1 MRFLYLPMLASAL
14 LALPARAQTVPAL
27 PADQVRLEIIYRLTY
42 RTDSTAPATRS
53 DIMRLQIGSKMS
65 RFESLN
71 AVRGDSLIEA
81 AFNTSKNQAVTNGSI
96 TNIDMGKVDMTSFR
110 TSFREVI
117 FKIPAAKQLVF
128 RDRIGLGKF
137 AYAEPLDQLAWAILP
152 TTATIAGYTCQRAT
166 TTYAGRHWE
175 AWFTRE
181 VPIPEGPYKFYGLPG
196 LIVKLADTGANY
208 AYELARLR
216 QLPAPI
222 PMKVPEDNAK
232 SISKTEF
239 LKGKATDAR
248 AGLEQM
254 LANGNIRFK
263 TPEEETAFRQK
274 ARERAKR
281 PTNPIELN

>member
-1 MRFLYLPMLASAL
+1 MHLRYLLLAGSL
-14 LALPARAQTVPAL
+14 LALSAHAQTVPPL
-27 PADQVRLEIIYRLTY
+27 PADQVRLEAIYRLTY

-53 DIMRLQIGSKMS
+53 DVMRLQIGSKAS
-65 RFESLN
+65 RFESMN
-71 AVRGDSLIEA
+71 AVRGDSAMEA
-81 AFNTSKNQAVTNGSI
+81 AFKTAQSQAVTNGSTGI
-96 TNIDMGKVDMTSFR
+96 ISIGKVDANAFR

-137 AYAEPLDQLAWAILP
+137 AYAEPLGQLTWAVSP

-181 VPIPEGPYKFYGLPG
+181 IPVPEGPYKFYGLPG
-196 LIVKLADTGANY
+196 LIVKLADIGANY
-208 AYELARLR
+208 TYELARLR
-216 QLPAPI
+216 QLPSPI
-222 PMKVPEDNAK
+222 PLKLPEESAK
-232 SISKTEF
+232 PISKAEF
-239 LKGKATDAR
+239 LAGKATDAR

-281 PTNPIELN
+281 PTNPIELK